1 MAANWTVIATFE
13 TYEKAR
19 DFLEKIPM
27 DTNDNS
33 IKEFK
38 IKRYHDKF
46 TVRSRYDGSLVGTI
60 EDLYNTIQ
68 RLERNKASKKSK
80 K

>member
-1 MAANWTVIATFE
+1 MSTWTTIATFD

-19 DFLEKIPM
+19 EYLDNLPK
-27 DTNDNS
+27 DTNDNF

-46 TVRSRYDGSLVGTI
+46 TVRSRYETSLAGTV
-60 EDLYNTIQ
+60 EDLHNTLK
-68 RLERNKASKKSK
+68 RLEKSASKRK
-80 K
+80 KN

>member
-1 MAANWTVIATFE
+1 MAANWTVIATFD

-19 DFLEKIPM
+19 DYLEKIPM
-27 DTNDNS
+27 DTNDNF

-46 TVRSRYDGSLVGTI
+46 TVRSRYDASLAGTI
-60 EDLYNTIQ
+60 KDLEHTFKTI
-68 RLERNKASKKSK
+68 ERSKNRK